1 MSATLSLRKDHE
13 VIEKALKALDTTVSL
28 FKDGNDVPIA
38 ILNDTVDFVTNFID
52 RCHHSKEEDGLF
64 PALNEKGM
72 PREHGPIAVMLMEHE
87 EGRRLASML
96 KDEIEKY
103 EKDKSRKSSIIR
115 IIESYIALLSQHI
128 WKENNI
134 LFNIADSILREDS
147 DKISSKLEG
156 IERDKLDAQK
166 REEYIKLLDR
176 LTKQ

>member
-72 PREHGPIAVMLMEHE
+72 PREHGPIAVML
-87 EGRRLASML
+87 
-96 KDEIEKY
+96 
-103 EKDKSRKSSIIR
+103 
-115 IIESYIALLSQHI
+115 
-128 WKENNI
+128 
-134 LFNIADSILREDS
+134 
-147 DKISSKLEG
+147 
-156 IERDKLDAQK
+156 
-166 REEYIKLLDR
+166 
-176 LTKQ
+176 